1 MSRDRVKWKLVG
13 KVVGHL
19 GEKTELLILS
29 GGIQVATN
37 LEGVFLCTDIADQI
51 VHVSNRRVRRE
62 PVLEQ
67 EAVVARVV
75 DIIRLEEAFEAV
87 GRVKADRRSEERRVG
102 KEDVSPCKSR
112 WPPYH

>member
-1 MSRDRVKWKLVG
+1 MFFFKQKTGYELRMRDWSSDVCASDLKVDRACGLEFAIARDRAKLQLVG

-51 VHVSNRRVRRE
+51 GRASCRERVCQY
-62 PVLEQ
+62 V
-67 EAVVARVV
+67 
-75 DIIRLEEAFEAV
+75 
-87 GRVKADRRSEERRVG
+87 
-102 KEDVSPCKSR
+102 
-112 WPPYH
+112 

>member
-1 MSRDRVKWKLVG
+1 MREIIIILLRGAMQDGRLRHVKVDRACGLEFAIASDRAKLQLVG

-29 GGIQVATN
+29 GGIQVDTN

-51 VHVSNRRVRRE
+51 VNVSDRRVRRD

-67 EAVVARVV
+67 EAVV
-75 DIIRLEEAFEAV
+75 DWEM
-87 GRVKADRRSEERRVG
+87 G
-102 KEDVSPCKSR
+102 
-112 WPPYH
+112 